1 MIDDQLHRQLV
12 REYLEEVD
20 DVLADFDVTLG
31 NLSAGSADT
40 TAEGKRLF
48 AAFSVLRA
56 QGRGLEITF
65 MDLALHRLCDY
76 LEDLTQS
83 TPTVLEDLQHYSTI
97 VRSLVERSD
106 RDEDGSAFTRS
117 LPVRTPPNLD
127 NVVQVDVE
135 IMLVEPNKTVSNLV
149 SRELRACGY
158 RVTTIRES
166 IDSLSYTVQTKP
178 GMFIASAELDQF
190 KGIDLACAFGLC
202 R

>member
-1 MIDDQLHRQLV
+1 MINDQLHKQLV

-48 AAFSVLRA
+48 AAFSVLHA

-117 LPVRTPPNLD
+117 LPVRTPPDLD
-127 NVVQVDVE
+127 NVVQVDAE
-135 IMLVEPNKTVSNLV
+135 IMLIEPTKPY
-149 SRELRACGY
+149 RIWCRANCARGY
-158 RVTTIRES
+158 RS
-166 IDSLSYTVQTKP
+166 HDP
-178 GMFIASAELDQF
+178 
-190 KGIDLACAFGLC
+190 GID
-202 R
+202 

>member
-1 MIDDQLHRQLV
+1 
-12 REYLEEVD
+12 
-20 DVLADFDVTLG
+20 
-31 NLSAGSADT
+31 
-40 TAEGKRLF
+40 
-48 AAFSVLRA
+48 
-56 QGRGLEITF
+56 
-65 MDLALHRLCDY
+65 MDLALHRICDY

-83 TPTVLEDLQHYSTI
+83 TPTVLEDLQHYSKI
-97 VRSLVERSD
+97 VRRLVERSD
-106 RDEDGSAFTRS
+106 WDEDGSAFTGS

-135 IMLVEPNKTVSNLV
+135 IMLVEPKKTVSNLV

-178 GMFIASAELDQF
+178 GMFIATAELDQL